1 VTRVELQAIEPP
13 RDIQQSMEL
22 QMRAERER
30 RAAVTNAEAGKRA
43 AILESEG
50 QREAQVRK
58 AEGEK
63 EAAILRAQGMAEA
76 RLALANA
83 EAEAIRKVAE
93 SLPDGQAAMYLLG
106 LKYFE
111 ALPKLAEGKGST
123 VFLPAEATGVMGA
136 VGALREM
143 LNKASTNAAENPS
156 NVRRGSG
163 PISASTAAYP
173 ATRPTVAVRAADTQ
187 VPLPDNPTER

>member
-1 VTRVELQAIEPP
+1 
-13 RDIQQSMEL
+13 
-22 QMRAERER
+22 MRAERER

-63 EAAILRAQGMAEA
+63 EAAILRAQGLAEA
-76 RLALANA
+76 RLAMANA
-83 EAEAIRKVAE
+83 EAEAIRRVAD
-93 SLPDGQAAMYLLG
+93 SLPDGQAAVYLLG

-123 VFLPAEATGVMGA
+123 VFLPAEATGLMGTI
-136 VGALREM
+136 GALREM
-143 LNKASTNAAENPS
+143 LNRTVTNVESSPARKN
-156 NVRRGSG
+156 SG

-173 ATRPTVAVRAADTQ
+173 STRPTIAVRATDTPVQ
-187 VPLPDNPTER
+187 MPETPTER

>member
-1 VTRVELQAIEPP
+1 
-13 RDIQQSMEL
+13 
-22 QMRAERER
+22 MRAERER
-30 RAAVTNAEAGKRA
+30 GAAVTNAEAGKRA
-43 AILESEG
+43 AILEAEG

-83 EAEAIRKVAE
+83 EAEAIRRVAE
-93 SLPDGQAAMYLLG
+93 SLPDCQAAMYLLG

-111 ALPKLAEGKGST
+111 ALPRLTEGKGST
-123 VFLPAEATGVMGA
+123 IFLPAEATGVMGA

-143 LNKASTNAAENPS
+143 LNKGAGPVTESVP
-156 NVRRGSG
+156 RRTPG
-163 PISASTAAYP
+163 PIAATTAAYP
-173 ATRPTVAVRAADTQ
+173 ATRPTVAVRTTDIQ
-187 VPLPDNPTER
+187 PGDSSNDR